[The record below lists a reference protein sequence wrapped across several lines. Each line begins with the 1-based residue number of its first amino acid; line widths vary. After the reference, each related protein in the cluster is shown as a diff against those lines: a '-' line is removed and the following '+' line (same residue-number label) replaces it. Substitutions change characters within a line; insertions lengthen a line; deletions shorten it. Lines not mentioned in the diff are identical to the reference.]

1 MAKNYPGYVLI
12 REALISDAGSRR
24 GVKGDILIK
33 DGVIKEIGANLAAPE
48 GANIV
53 DASGLLVHAGLIN
66 AHTHGHGGLAR
77 GQGDKW
83 TLELL
88 LAAGPWITGGRSLQD
103 KKLTTQIG
111 AAEMVLKGCTAAYD
125 LYYEFPRAEH
135 RRHGRRSRSLRGD
148 WDARCAGADGG
159 GP

>member
-12 REALISDAGSRR
+12 RDALISAAGPRP

-33 DGVIKEIGANLAAPE
+33 DGIIKEIGPNLAAPE

-66 AHTHGHGGLAR
+66 AHTHGHGGLAP

-83 TLELL
+83 TLG
-88 LAAGPWITGGRSLQD
+88 APFAAAPRGPAGPL
-103 KKLTTQIG
+103 
-111 AAEMVLKGCTAAYD
+111 A
-125 LYYEFPRAEH
+125 P
-135 RRHGRRSRSLRGD
+135 
-148 WDARCAGADGG
+148 
-159 GP
+159 